1 VLKAAGLK
9 SATVTSTARTPEDQ
23 ARAMYANLVGSGKGQ
38 GVEAQHALY
47 GAAGDLV
54 IDEFVALQKAGKSA
68 DEIKQGMADK
78 MRAIGPSKVSRHISD
93 FSKLVVFDVGPN
105 SITDHK
111 AFVAAAQ
118 AEVGKRMSNFIPY
131 PEDPGFHFEVPVK

>member
-1 VLKAAGLK
+1 
-9 SATVTSTARTPEDQ
+9 
-23 ARAMYANLVGSGKGQ
+23 M
-38 GVEAQHALY
+38 
-47 GAAGDLV
+47 
-54 IDEFVALQKAGKSA
+54 
-68 DEIKQGMADK
+68 
-78 MRAIGPSKVSRHISD
+78 SRHISD